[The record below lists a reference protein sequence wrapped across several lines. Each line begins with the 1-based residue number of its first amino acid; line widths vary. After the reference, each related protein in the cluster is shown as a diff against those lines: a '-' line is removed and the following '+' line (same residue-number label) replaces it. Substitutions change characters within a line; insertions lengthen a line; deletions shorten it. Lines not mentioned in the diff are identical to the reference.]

1 VYSYREIV
9 EFVADLI
16 ARPAFM
22 VDTPLFA
29 WKLAAATPI
38 VNGDILN
45 RMIEDNILVDD
56 GTKFTFADLG
66 MTPTSIEN
74 EAFDFLHQYRSG
86 GHFRQV
92 EGYYSTE
99 QERLLRDVPK

>member
-9 EFVADLI
+9 EFVSDLI

-22 VDTPLFA
+22 VGVPLLA

-38 VNGDILN
+38 VNGDLLK
-45 RMIEDNILVDD
+45 RMTEDNILIDD
-56 GTKFTFADLG
+56 GTKLTFADLG

-74 EAFDFLHQYRSG
+74 EAFDFLHQYRAG

-92 EGYYSTE
+92 EGYYSSD
-99 QERLLRDVPK
+99 QDRLLRDLPK

>member
-1 VYSYREIV
+1 M

-16 ARPAFM
+16 ARPAVM
-22 VDTPLFA
+22 IDTPIFA
-29 WKLAAATPI
+29 WKLASSTPF
-38 VNGDILN
+38 VNPDVLN
-45 RMIEDNILVDD
+45 RMLEDNILIDD

-74 EAFDFLHQYRSG
+74 EAFDFLHQYRAG

-92 EGYYSTE
+92 EGYYSTD